1 MKSERYQLSYI
12 EHRQTSIYQ
21 KKKHRQTGGCM
32 GFNYLHAW
40 RGGEVV
46 GQRHFLTSGGTCQ
59 TEDMLKNLDAE
70 GICLK
75 IGRN

>member
-1 MKSERYQLSYI
+1 
-12 EHRQTSIYQ
+12 
-21 KKKHRQTGGCM
+21 M
-32 GFNYLHAW
+32 GFNYLHAR